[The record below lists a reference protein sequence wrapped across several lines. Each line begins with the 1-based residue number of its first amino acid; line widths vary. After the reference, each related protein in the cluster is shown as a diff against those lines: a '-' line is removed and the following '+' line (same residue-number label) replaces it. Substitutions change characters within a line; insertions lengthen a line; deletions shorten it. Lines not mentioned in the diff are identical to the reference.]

1 MTRTKVDSSIT
12 LTLNTET
19 PTPCRRFLLAR
30 TARFVQLHCDGG
42 HRPNRYCV
50 LFSSIARRTG
60 KLSKKAVICLTEASR
75 LRPYSRVNTVR
86 CQRICEDS
94 MSRKHKENEV
104 PLVTLKNESSRQRW
118 EMFHRA
124 IAHAKET
131 NQAAIVE
138 ADLGAEE
145 SSGGGPLLTIVR

>member
-1 MTRTKVDSSIT
+1 
-12 LTLNTET
+12 
-19 PTPCRRFLLAR
+19 
-30 TARFVQLHCDGG
+30 
-42 HRPNRYCV
+42 
-50 LFSSIARRTG
+50 
-60 KLSKKAVICLTEASR
+60 
-75 LRPYSRVNTVR
+75 
-86 CQRICEDS
+86 

-104 PLVTLKNESSRQRW
+104 PLVLLKNESSRQRW

-145 SSGGGPLLTIVR
+145 SSGGRPLLSIVR